1 LDAENFKKY
10 KDIQGG
16 PYVQRSHGTLE
27 ANGNYGADIEV
38 LKE

>member
-16 PYVQRSHGTLE
+16 SYVQRLYGTLE
-27 ANGNYGADIEV
+27 ANGNYDAVMEV
-38 LKE
+38 LDE